1 MCFIDSKTSSEL
13 EHVLLTTLYLAGAK
27 NTDSWHARKG
37 DFQCTFPLDV
47 QMVPSSTLT
56 IATDDK
62 RLACGGFYLSET
74 AHLGSFEF
82 TTDYFNGM
90 SLSLRR
96 SNTGV
101 TFIGSTHSGSPSPW
115 QAMIEDT
122 IEEFH
127 IASSREGGS
136 GLPSPRRHDTA
147 ALPAPVTLT
156 PCMENAPTTQ
166 AMTMVPPWTA
176 EPRLDTGLPI
186 ER

>member
-1 MCFIDSKTSSEL
+1 MCFIVSKTSSEL
-13 EHVLLTTLYLAGAK
+13 EHVFLITLYLASER

-37 DFQCTFPLDV
+37 GFHRTFPLDV
-47 QMVPSSTLT
+47 QMVPSSVLT
-56 IATDDK
+56 ISTDDK
-62 RLACGGFYLSET
+62 RSVCGGFCLGET

-82 TTDYFNGM
+82 TTDYFGGL

-96 SNTGV
+96 SNSRV
-101 TFIGSTHSGSPSPW
+101 AFIGSTHSGSPSPW
-115 QAMIEDT
+115 QALTEDT
-122 IEEFH
+122 IEEFYTT
-127 IASSREGGS
+127 SSGEGGS
-136 GLPSPRRHDTA
+136 DLPSPRRHETV
-147 ALPAPVTLT
+147 ALPTPVTLT